1 MKKQTIT
8 IEVPEGKVAVWENG
22 NISFKD
28 EPLPKTWR
36 EFCNCHSFRKYFCIG
51 TKSEIRV
58 FGGSVCIEELY
69 NIQSSDLI
77 SRQFMALMRLILL
90 RDYYRKG
97 WIPNWTDDSDKWC
110 IQNEKNKLLIDTL
123 YNTNCVLSFPTSDIA
138 EQFLTNFEELIKQAG
153 DLI

>member
-22 NISFKD
+22 NVVFRD
-28 EPLPKTWR
+28 EPLPKTWS
-36 EFCNCHSFRKYFCIG
+36 EFCNCHSFLNHYSID
-51 TKSEIRV
+51 TKSEISE
-58 FGGSVCIEELY
+58 FCHFLSVEELY
-69 NIQSSDLI
+69 NVQSSDLI

-90 RDYYRKG
+90 RDHYRKG
-97 WIPNWTDDSDKWC
+97 WIPNWTDDSEKWC
-110 IQNEKNKLLIDTL
+110 IQNEKNKLRIGTL

-138 EQFLTNFEELIKQAG
+138 KQFLANFEEHIKLAG

>member
-22 NISFKD
+22 NILFKD

-58 FGGSVCIEELY
+58 FGDSVCIEELY

-90 RDYYRKG
+90 RDHYRKG
-97 WIPNWTDDSDKWC
+97 WIPNWTDDSDK
-110 IQNEKNKLLIDTL
+110 
-123 YNTNCVLSFPTSDIA
+123 
-138 EQFLTNFEELIKQAG
+138 
-153 DLI
+153 